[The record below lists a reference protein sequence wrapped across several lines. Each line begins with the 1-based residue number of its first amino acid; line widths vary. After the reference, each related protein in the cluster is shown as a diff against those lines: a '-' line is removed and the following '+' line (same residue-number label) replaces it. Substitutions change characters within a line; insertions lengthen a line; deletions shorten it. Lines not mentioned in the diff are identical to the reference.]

1 MIYKMFDKVLMKD
14 GRSASIVEVY
24 GNGDEYD
31 VDVDIPEEGSW
42 ETKTVHPKDI
52 VRKLTEKE
60 IKAISEQ
67 YDRVLTNMY
76 GD

>member
-31 VDVDIPEEGSW
+31 VDVDIPEEGAG
-42 ETKTVHPKDI
+42 K
-52 VRKLTEKE
+52 RKQFTQR
-60 IKAISEQ
+60 I
-67 YDRVLTNMY
+67 
-76 GD
+76 

>member
-31 VDVDIPEEGSW
+31 VDVDIPEEELGNENSS
-42 ETKTVHPKDI
+42 PKGYSAQVD
-52 VRKLTEKE
+52 RKRDKSHIGT
-60 IKAISEQ
+60 I
-67 YDRVLTNMY
+67 
-76 GD
+76 